1 MSKERKRQLIIW
13 LSLVGVLAVV
23 AAAIVLFSFGRVR
36 IVDSFPRDGDEVV
49 PITAPLRL
57 AFSQL
62 MDPASVQARF
72 HIEPQVTGHFVW
84 KENELTYQPESA
96 LAPGT
101 MYTVTLQAGAASQ
114 TGRRL
119 DEERVWHFQTRHPQ
133 LLYLG
138 RPQPDA
144 SARQL
149 FAASL
154 DGTQPSQ
161 LSDAPAGVW
170 DYAVH
175 PLGAEVVYS
184 ALREDG
190 GSDLWRMD
198 RDGANQQLLLACPE
212 AACLAPAWSPD
223 GRTLAYE
230 RRNIWADAPNLDPQ
244 AGRIWVFDLDHDDT
258 QPLFDYDIPL
268 HSPVWAPRGERLAY
282 LSPMLPGIEVYDMPT
297 GELQQFG
304 NEWGTAPAWS
314 LDGTQLVVP
323 ELMLAGEALVVR
335 LIHLALPSEE
345 AIDIS
350 GDDDYVK
357 DTTPAWSPA
366 GGWIAFG
373 RQFLDQDRWTPGR
386 QIWLIR
392 PDGSEAYPLL
402 VEPMGDHFAFAWRP
416 DGVALAYAFT
426 DLSEGP
432 QPLPAVSIW
441 IFDLSRR
448 EPVHVADDGVLPRW
462 LP

>member
-1 MSKERKRQLIIW
+1 MSQERKRQLITW
-13 LSLVGVLAVV
+13 LSLVGVLAVA
-23 AAAIVLFSFGRVR
+23 AAAIVLFSLERVR
-36 IVDSFPRDGDEVV
+36 IVDSAPRDGDEAV

-57 AFSQL
+57 TFSQP

-72 HIEPQVTGHFVW
+72 QIEPEVAGRFVW
-84 KENELTYQPESA
+84 KENELIYQPESA

-101 MYTVTLQAGAASQ
+101 SYTVTLPAGATSH

-119 DEERVWHFQTRHPQ
+119 NQDRVWHFKTRQPQ

-138 RPQPDA
+138 RPHPDA
-144 SARQL
+144 TIRQL
-149 FAASL
+149 FSAPL
-154 DGTQPSQ
+154 DGTPPRQ
-161 LSDAPAGVW
+161 LSEAPAGVW

-175 PLGAEVVYS
+175 PLGREIVYS

-198 RDGANQQLLLACPE
+198 RDGANPKVLLACPE
-212 AACLAPAWSPD
+212 EACLSPAWSPD

-230 RRNIWADAPNLDPQ
+230 RRNIWADAPNLDPK
-244 AGRIWVFDLDHDDT
+244 AGRIWIFDLEQGDT
-258 QPLFDYDIPL
+258 RPLFEYDIPL
-268 HSPVWAPRGERLAY
+268 HSPVWAPRGDRLAY
-282 LSPMLPGIEVYDMPT
+282 LSPMLPGIEAYGLLN

-314 LDGTQLVVP
+314 PDGTQLVVP
-323 ELMLAGEALVVR
+323 ELMLAGESLVVR
-335 LIHLALPSEE
+335 LIHLTLSSEE
-345 AIDIS
+345 ATDIS

-366 GGWIAFG
+366 GGWIAYG

-386 QIWLIR
+386 QIWLTR

-416 DGVALAYAFT
+416 DGAALAYAFT
-426 DLSEGP
+426 DLSEGL
-432 QPLPAVSIW
+432 QPSPAVSIW
-441 IFDLSRR
+441 IFDLSDR
-448 EPVHVADDGVLPRW
+448 EPVPVADDGVLPQW